1 MHARLI
7 AHLPDHAA
15 ASRTLHA
22 GDVVCVGRG
31 EGCGLQVAHSSVSR
45 RHAELRLEAG
55 EWRLR
60 DLDSKNG
67 TQVDGRRVAEASLR
81 DGAWLRFGDVYCE
94 FSVLSDREAEASK
107 QRLQARRL
115 RATALTAG
123 LQPITGFG
131 DLLDSSLH
139 AVIELAHCSRGF
151 VLLRDGDDY
160 LVRAHHAL
168 DPSQLQRREFSGSA
182 GALQRALQ
190 ERRAVVV
197 NDIGSE
203 PWASTRDS
211 VVAGGLRS
219 LVCLPLLDGDA
230 PLGAIYADR
239 CEAGEAIDTLDLDL
253 LQAFAER
260 ATLYIAA
267 RRASDALSARDALR
281 WRGPVAAQAPNS

>member
-1 MHARLI
+1 MPARLI

-15 ASRTLHA
+15 AARTLHA

-31 EGCGLQVAHSSVSR
+31 EGCDLRLAHPSVSR
-45 RHAELRLEAG
+45 RHAELRWEAG
-55 EWRLR
+55 QWRLR

-67 TQVDGRRVAEASLR
+67 TRVDGCAVAEESLR

-94 FSVLSDREAEASK
+94 FGVLSDSQAEAGE
-107 QRLQARRL
+107 QRLRDKRL
-115 RATALTAG
+115 RATALTMG

-131 DLLDSSLH
+131 DLLDGSLQ

-160 LVRAHHAL
+160 LVRAHQAL

-182 GALQRALQ
+182 GALQRAMQ
-190 ERRAVVV
+190 ERRAVVI

-203 PWASTRDS
+203 PWASTRAS

-219 LVCLPLLDGDA
+219 LVCLPLLDGDV

-239 CEAGEAIDTLDLDL
+239 REAGEVIDMLDLEL

-260 ATLYIAA
+260 AALYIVAH
-267 RRASDALSARDALR
+267 RANDVLGARDAPR
-281 WRGPVAAQAPNS
+281 WPVAAQAPVA